1 MNLNQHKTIIDL
13 VKLNELNAEGCPACG
28 RKLPGLREKI

>member
-13 VKLNELNAEGCPACG
+13 VKLNELNAEGCPAG
-28 RKLPGLREKI
+28 VPGLREKI